1 MAAQTARCRR
11 PSLSMEDLVEIM
23 KEKKFEG
30 NQADEA
36 NLVLSYALDNVAED
50 TFSGKP
56 RKTTLIHA
64 AVLAGCD
71 APNFCKI
78 LSLSPPSHLTRGDAS
93 GNTPLHLAAR
103 EGESNNMTYIIM
115 RMNELSHTTDSA
127 QTAEKIEAAFA
138 RRNKAG
144 RTPLFEAVE
153 SRHFGC
159 VSIAMQHI
167 SNDSLW
173 KMKDKTGKLV
183 IERLDNA
190 EGGQAAALC
199 QRLLLRLNNIDHF
212 FDGDGVSLLHRV
224 LHRWSIQGM
233 YHFVETLVR
242 YRPDVVRRVVQE
254 EDDVSRNGICKDI
267 FGIIFEKNPA
277 NARTLPVE
285 LAHMIFNSAF
295 VHEEM
300 KDVVTRPRGT
310 SGKTIFHLAAERGVG
325 HFVGIARQAIFVG
338 MTAEECIGIS
348 SLSGTTPLH
357 IVCKGHAYDFE
368 SKFAGVAS
376 LCGGAD
382 NNWSR
387 FTAPVVTRLLLKRDL
402 KENFPFEYAQSARVL
417 EVLYPYLEAENV
429 MRCAGEAILATAVRT
444 HCFDVFEKVVAKM
457 HNGKIG
463 DDDTLLALAA
473 EKRDIVLAIRPRRLL
488 DHLIDK
494 THPLRIRGATI
505 SRLLSLTEELVSA
518 RSSDGRIHE
527 SDASLIASILEKV
540 RLWSVWKRWR
550 AVKMWVKK
558 RQVVFYWNEAA
569 LRERYGPGR
578 EEFLESVSVLFRAG
592 DIE

>member
-1 MAAQTARCRR
+1 
-11 PSLSMEDLVEIM
+11 MEDLVQIM
-23 KEKKFEG
+23 NDKKFEG
-30 NQADEA
+30 AQADEA
-36 NLVLSYALDNVAED
+36 NLVLSYALDNVTED
-50 TFSGKP
+50 TFSGRP

-64 AVLAGCD
+64 AISAVCD

-78 LSLSPPSHLTRGDAS
+78 ISLSPPSHLTRGDAS

-103 EGESNNMTYIIM
+103 EGNTHFLTYIVLGI
-115 RMNELSHTTDSA
+115 SDSSYTTDSA
-127 QTAEKIEAAFA
+127 RRAEKIEAAFA
-138 RRNKAG
+138 KRNKAG

-173 KMKDKTGKLV
+173 TLKDKTGKLV

-190 EGGQAAALC
+190 EGAQAAALC

-224 LHRWSIQGM
+224 LHRWSIPSL

-242 YRPDVVRRVVQE
+242 SRPDVVRRVVQE
-254 EDDVSRNGICKDI
+254 ADGVSRNGICKDI
-267 FGIIFEKNPA
+267 FAIIFEKSNA

-285 LAHMIFNSAF
+285 LAHIIFNNAF
-295 VHEEM
+295 VHDEM
-300 KDVVTRPRGT
+300 KDVFTRPRGT

-325 HFVGIARQAIFVG
+325 HFVGLARHAIVVG
-338 MTAEECIGIS
+338 MKAEECIGIA

-402 KENFPFEYAQSARVL
+402 KGKYPFEYAQSARVL
-417 EVLYPYLEAENV
+417 EVLYPYLESENV

-444 HCFDVFEKVVAKM
+444 HCFDVFERVVSKRR
-457 HNGKIG
+457 NGKIG

-488 DHLIDK
+488 DHLLEK

-540 RLWSVWKRWR
+540 RLWKVWNRWR

-558 RQVVFYWNEAA
+558 RQVVFYWNEVA
-569 LRERYGPGR
+569 LRERYRPGR

-592 DIE
+592 DIA